1 MRCRIA
7 ARASFT
13 LLMGVA
19 AVAAGYAQ
27 ASQQDTITNGYAQ
40 RQQRM
45 NDANKSFSDAL
56 GQTAGQYGATAP
68 ARQGGAP
75 SRALS
80 YVQWRDPAE
89 GAFTVSLP
97 KGWQIS
103 GGTARPSRLEP
114 HYVIHAHSPSGGV
127 QMFMDDPRIMMRQLP
142 SQFYPREGQVI
153 DAPAG
158 AKLLVQNYRPAP
170 QAAQEYILKSV
181 CPSATQFRGGI
192 IRDQTQDLGYKF
204 NQIAQASGMQ
214 MRVDVGE
221 EAFKC
226 NDRVGYVYAITS
238 QVVKPGGMVS
248 IWFFYRIAGF
258 LATSAESVQAAD
270 AMHAMLG
277 SFQMNQQWLE
287 QLAQE
292 SNDTARTVVA
302 ASNAI
307 TQSTIAR
314 AQQQDAQ
321 QKAQYEAW
329 KKSSDASF
337 AAGQKRERE
346 RMNTEGNGSDYNPQ
360 LNTKKVCDDM
370 GHCDY
375 WADANVTNYW
385 FDCAGKDH
393 PGSETGD
400 PPPSSQSNCWH
411 KGH

>member
-1 MRCRIA
+1 MQRRILTKV
-7 ARASFT
+7 FFIF
-13 LLMGVA
+13 L
-19 AVAAGYAQ
+19 AGLTVMVVYGQ
-27 ASQQDTITNGYAQ
+27 GSQQDAITSSYAQ

-45 NDANKSFSDAL
+45 NDMNKSFSDAL
-56 GQTAGQYGATAP
+56 GLPAQPGASTAQ
-68 ARQGGAP
+68 ARAGGAP
-75 SRALS
+75 SRSLS
-80 YVQWRDPAE
+80 YIQWRDPAE

-97 KGWQIS
+97 RGWQIS
-103 GGTARPSRLEP
+103 GGTQRPSQLEP
-114 HYVIHAHSPSGGV
+114 HYVIHAQSPSGGV
-127 QMFMDDPRIMMRQLP
+127 SMFMDDPRLLMRQLP

-153 DAPAG
+153 SAPAG
-158 AKLLVQNYRPAP
+158 SHLLIQNYRPAP

-181 CPSATQFRGGI
+181 CPSATQFRGGL

-204 NQIAQASGMQ
+204 NLIARASGMQ

-221 EAFKC
+221 QAFKC

-248 IWFFYRIAGF
+248 IWFFYRIGGY
-258 LATSAESVQAAD
+258 LATSAESAQAA
-270 AMHAMLG
+270 AAVQTMLT
-277 SFQMNQQWLE
+277 SFQMDQQWLE
-287 QLAQE
+287 RFAQE
-292 SNDTARTVVA
+292 SNDTARTVIA

-314 AQQQDAQ
+314 AQQQDADE
-321 QKAQYEAW
+321 KARFAAW
-329 KKSSDASF
+329 KKSNDETF
-337 AAGQKRERE
+337 NAGQKRERE
-346 RMNTEGNGSDYNPQ
+346 RMDTEGNGHDYNPQ

-375 WADANVTNYW
+375 WADANVTNWW